1 MREAKGGENLY
12 LNHINS
18 FININNGILF
28 NIINMELFQ
37 LEPRYLDVL
46 IKTYRGNNLTKDE
59 LQLFE
64 EIRGNC
70 KPNNK
75 ISNVPL
81 NLDNI
86 ISVKIH
92 VSNDCNLRCSYCY
105 ADNGKYGQERYVMD
119 RKTATNIG
127 KMIKKKMP
135 NISNILF
142 FGGEPLMSV
151 DAIETI
157 CKIFEDKGVNFL
169 METNGTIYNEIIHE
183 IIEKYGI
190 KVTVSI
196 DGPKEINDIHRK
208 YPNGKGS
215 YDDIVSNVF
224 KLNKETENVCYL
236 QGTYTKQ
243 SSELLDKDEI
253 VNNLYR
259 DLNIPRISIYNV
271 VSKNKDITL
280 TNMKKTAIN
289 GEVDK
294 FFDDIFNC
302 NINCNDS
309 LKLILSSILSQ
320 SRYLYFCNAGVTQ
333 VSIDC
338 NGDIWPCPLFT
349 NKKGYNIGNIFD
361 SIHLINLGFRNAS
374 MKLKILNKGNHQDCN
389 NCIASFW
396 CRKCV
401 AESLIKDEAITINKN
416 NCNEHVKLTEELLI
430 KLTEIAMDGKL
441 NEFTQKFEKNYSLE
455 LL

>member
-1 MREAKGGENLY
+1 
-12 LNHINS
+12 
-18 FININNGILF
+18 
-28 NIINMELFQ
+28 
-37 LEPRYLDVL
+37 
-46 IKTYRGNNLTKDE
+46 
-59 LQLFE
+59 
-64 EIRGNC
+64 
-70 KPNNK
+70 
-75 ISNVPL
+75 
-81 NLDNI
+81 
-86 ISVKIH
+86 
-92 VSNDCNLRCSYCY
+92 
-105 ADNGKYGQERYVMD
+105 
-119 RKTATNIG
+119 
-127 KMIKKKMP
+127 MP